1 MLRNMA
7 ILATTRN
14 IYVNI
19 TLSNLIALF
28 WLSSSN
34 DSALSR
40 TSAIFGKRI
49 CRVTKKDIL
58 RDAKTIEEEAKAEI
72 LAQKSSLQSQTNQAA
87 RKNYTRNVISSSTYS
102 VASTLRPPVYSV
114 TDNVRNRSNSSNYV
128 RNPAHPNPPVFRPP
142 LSSSPSPVNINSYTN
157 PTPQNNFRK
166 PSMPWKDQHAL
177 QREIPNS
184 ISPRFTFKPSS
195 SSSPCHQK
203 ENYTRY
209 AESSSSNSSHL
220 LEGLDE
226 DSIFGDF

>member
-19 TLSNLIALF
+19 TLSNLIEMF

-34 DSALSR
+34 DSALSK

-58 RDAKTIEEEAKAEI
+58 RDAKTIEEEAKAEMQ
-72 LAQKSSLQSQTNQAA
+72 AQKSSLQSQTNQAA
-87 RKNYTRNVISSSTYS
+87 RQNYTRNMISSSTES

-114 TDNVRNRSNSSNYV
+114 TTDVRNRSNFTNYV
-128 RNPAHPNPPVFRPP
+128 RNPTPPNRPVFQPR
-142 LSSSPSPVNINSYTN
+142 LSSSPSPANINSYN
-157 PTPQNNFRK
+157 DPTTQNQFRK
-166 PSMPWKDQHAL
+166 PSMPWKDQHAY
-177 QREIPNS
+177 QRERSNS

>member
-1 MLRNMA
+1 MA
-7 ILATTRN
+7 ILATSRN

-34 DSALSR
+34 DSAVSR

-58 RDAKTIEEEAKAEI
+58 RDAKTIEEEAQAEM

-87 RKNYTRNVISSSTYS
+87 RQNYTRNVISSSTDS
-102 VASTLRPPVYSV
+102 VASTLRPPVYTV
-114 TDNVRNRSNSSNYV
+114 TDYVRNRSNNSNYI
-128 RNPAHPNPPVFRPP
+128 RNPASPNRPVFRPR

-157 PTPQNNFRK
+157 QIPQNNFRK

-177 QREIPNS
+177 QRERPNS